1 MLYAAR
7 LFAGSLGGLLAT
19 GGTGELNGANHS
31 LFRGDEFETVEVEL
45 ADLEGLAETEVVDV
59 DDETLGDVFVE
70 GFYFHLLHREG
81 ELTTGFHTFGVTF
94 ELYGNS
100 HYNGLILGNLKE
112 VDVEDVVFYRVELNL
127 AENGHLFGTVV
138 VELDSEDVGGI
149 DELAHSLVG
158 YSEVGGD
165 DTAAILDFNEFLTG
179 VESLCVG
186 EGHDFAAVEHSGD
199 FTFGAHCLGGLLA
212 EICTGLGCKLES
224 LHNKY
229 VLLKN

>member
-19 GGTGELNGANHS
+19 GGTGELNGANYS
-31 LFRGDEFETVEVEL
+31 LFRGDEFETVKVEL

-81 ELTTGFHTFGVTF
+81 ELTTGFHTFGVAF
-94 ELYGNS
+94 ELYGNG
-100 HYNGLILGNLKE
+100 HDNGLVLGNLQE
-112 VDVEDVVFYRVELNL
+112 VDVEDIVFYRVELNL
-127 AENGHLFGTVV
+127 TENGHFFAAVE
-138 VELDSEDVGGI
+138 VELYSVDVGGI
-149 DELAHSLVG
+149 DELTHSIVG
-158 YSEVGGD
+158 DCDVCCD
-165 DTAAILDFNEFLTG
+165 DTTAVLDFNEFLTG
-179 VESLCVG
+179 VESLGIG
-186 EGHDFAAVEHSGD
+186 EGHDLAAIEHSGD

-224 LHNKY
+224 LHN
-229 VLLKN
+229 